1 MARSRDQPFYI
12 NEGTDAE
19 FETDADSRITTISVV
34 KGGILSLFGPKTG
47 KGTKIISANASA
59 SIRGITLQTT
69 YHNAVILPSGG
80 GTQPAPYDAKLDHYD
95 DDIAA
100 LGAHAGREPRCVC
113 FPAGR

>member
-1 MARSRDQPFYI
+1 MD
-12 NEGTDAE
+12 EGTDAE
-19 FETDADSRITTISVV
+19 FETDGDGRITAISVV
-34 KGGILSLFGPKTG
+34 KGGILSLFGLKTG
-47 KGTKIISANASA
+47 KGTRIISANASA